1 MTLVHRHLDIAR
13 DTPVDQLPLDALDN
27 LLDRGDFDDW
37 RVLAAAIRRDPKG
50 PLADRVLALCRA
62 HDMYGT
68 SKLWIAF
75 IGRLRWADN
84 AHDMTASES
93 LTSLRKRRGTTQAT
107 VARALGIS
115 QSDVSKLER
124 RTDLRVSTLQRF
136 VRALGGELHIEARF
150 ADDDPI
156 PLSWAGQ

>member
-1 MTLVHRHLDIAR
+1 VTLVHRHLDIAG

-37 RVLAAAIRRDPKG
+37 RALTTAIHRDPNG

-68 SKLWIAF
+68 SRLWPDFIA
-75 IGRLRWADN
+75 RVRA
-84 AHDMTASES
+84 AARHQPATTASSAS
-93 LTSLRKRRGTTQAT
+93 LTSLRKRRGITQA
-107 VARALGIS
+107 AAADALGIS
-115 QSDVSKLER
+115 QSDVSKIER
-124 RTDLRVSTLQRF
+124 RTDIRVSTLARY

-150 ADDDPI
+150 PDDDPI
-156 PLSWAGQ
+156 PLSI